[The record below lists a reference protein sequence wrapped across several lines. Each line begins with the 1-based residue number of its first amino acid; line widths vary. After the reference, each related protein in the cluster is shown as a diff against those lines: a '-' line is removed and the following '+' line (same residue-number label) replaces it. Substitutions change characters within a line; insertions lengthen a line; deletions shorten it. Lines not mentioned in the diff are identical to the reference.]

1 MTGPSK
7 RRGRP
12 PIYDPAIVQRLL
24 AERDRSG
31 ESYVEL
37 SLRSG
42 IPAGTLAAGN
52 RKRNRPAQPGPAFVE
67 LLSIPRD
74 PTSPTHSTGVTVELD
89 DCALSVHAPAD
100 TRVERLREI
109 VLALRGV

>member
-1 MTGPSK
+1 M
-7 RRGRP
+7 GRP
-12 PIYDPAIVQRLL
+12 PIYDPATVQRLL

-52 RKRNRPAQPGPAFVE
+52 RKRDRPAQPGPAFIE
-67 LLSIPRD
+67 LLSIPKD
-74 PTSPTHSTGVTVELD
+74 PTPTAHSSGVTVELD
-89 DCALSVHAPAD
+89 DCSLRVHAPAD
-100 TRVERLREI
+100 IQAERLREI
-109 VLALRGV
+109 VLALRGVRC